1 LVIGKLLQI
10 IDLTIKTMNFC
21 DWKSFYNHY
30 SKAVSGPIAFTTLLR
45 EFGHAMDSYSE
56 DGQTL
61 THFIVENDEAK
72 YRSKAQLLTPSFFR
86 ALSER
91 DRDGNTPIHII
102 MLKGRLAYLEL
113 FYDQVDLAPIL
124 SIRNK
129 KGETPLH
136 IAAAKGE
143 PYLNFFKLEEATAA
157 LALRNNDG
165 ELALDIALK
174 AQNISA
180 AYTLAYYMP
189 ARDIYRCFWQAN
201 RATKT
206 LEAVFSTGNQ
216 EVVKTALTIY
226 YSKCDDEKQCILSC
240 FTKGSLS
247 QYETIAEFYSA
258 NYWNCTILT
267 ISRLFN
273 RDSVLRGVV
282 ENYADSKGQTLLHMF
297 ATVPDVR
304 LFNNTISYIGAG
316 RQQFAL
322 SKRDSMGRTPLHM
335 MRPNVT
341 LFKHLHSAMEKDLRV
356 LKAVLRV
363 ECNSGYTPLQTL
375 CMHKAYGDDV
385 LKCIKFIAEFDKEL
399 LTPPGVSLVDLVRKH
414 SGHKELVAYLFE
426 KTEPETEIEEDNPI
440 SFATALKQACEA
452 LDIDDL
458 GQLTKLHLTYPNI
471 FGELPWGGTC
481 SSLHRAIE
489 LKAWRCFAYI
499 ALNTSKSLY
508 AVKHKGKTPMQMI
521 SSMDNCEAKTMMLAF
536 CRTKYML

>member
-1 LVIGKLLQI
+1 
-10 IDLTIKTMNFC
+10 
-21 DWKSFYNHY
+21 
-30 SKAVSGPIAFTTLLR
+30 
-45 EFGHAMDSYSE
+45 MDSYSE

-72 YRSKAQLLTPSFFR
+72 YRSKAQLLTPSFFK

-91 DRDGNTPIHII
+91 DHDGNTPIHII

-113 FYDQVDLAPIL
+113 FYDKVDLTPIL

-143 PYLNFFKLEEATAA
+143 PYLNFFKLEEATEA

-174 AQNISA
+174 AQNIST
-180 AYTLAYYMP
+180 AYTLAYNMP
-189 ARDIYRCFWQAN
+189 ARDIYRCFWQAK

-216 EVVKTALTIY
+216 EIVKTALTIY

-258 NYWNCTILT
+258 NHWNCTILT
-267 ISRLFN
+267 VSKLFN
-273 RDSVLRGVV
+273 RDSVLREVV

-297 ATVPDVR
+297 ANIPDVR
-304 LFNNTISYIGAG
+304 LFNNAVSYIGAG

-322 SKRDSMGRTPLHM
+322 SKKDSMGRTPLHM
-335 MRPNVT
+335 MLPNVT
-341 LFKHLHSAMEKDLRV
+341 LLRNLYYTMEKDLEV
-356 LKAVLRV
+356 LKALLKV
-363 ECNSGYTPLQTL
+363 ECNPGYTPLQVL
-375 CMHKAYGDDV
+375 CMREGYGDEI
-385 LKCIKFIAEFDKEL
+385 LKCIKFIAEIDEEL
-399 LTPPGVSLVDLVRKH
+399 LSPPGERLVDLARRY
-414 SGHKELVAYLFE
+414 SGHKELVDYLSK
-426 KTEPETEIEEDNPI
+426 KTEIKERKT
-440 SFATALKQACEA
+440 FTTALRQACEA
-452 LDIDDL
+452 LDIDDV
-458 GQLTKLHLTYPNI
+458 GQLTKLHFMYPDI

-481 SSLHRAIE
+481 SFLHRAIE
-489 LKAWRCFAYI
+489 LKAWRCFEYI

-521 SSMDNCEAKTMMLAF
+521 NSMVACEAKTMMLAF
-536 CRTKYML
+536 CRTKDMP